1 MSQLARQMTE
11 LLSNYPQ
18 IELAILFGSQAA
30 GTASA
35 DSDIDLAIRLNQP
48 IPAELKLEFIQQI
61 GANFG
66 RPVDIVDL
74 HMAAEPVLGEVL
86 KGQRLLG
93 SDESYARMLTRH
105 LFNMADFVPLQQRIL
120 TERRHAWIR

>member
-1 MSQLARQMTE
+1 MSQIAQQLTE

-18 IELAILFGSQAA
+18 FELAILFGSHAA

-35 DSDIDLAIRLNQP
+35 DSDIDLAVRAEKP
-48 IPAELKLEFIQQI
+48 ITADLKLELMEHI
-61 GANFG
+61 GTRFG

-74 HMAAEPVLGEVL
+74 HAAAEPVLGEVL
-86 KGQRLLG
+86 KGRRLLG
-93 SDESYARMLTRH
+93 SDESFARMLTRH

-120 TERRHAWIR
+120 AERRLAWMR

>member
-1 MSQLARQMTE
+1 MSQIAQQLTE

-18 IELAILFGSQAA
+18 IELAILFGSHAA

-35 DSDIDLAIRLNQP
+35 DSDIDLAVRAEKP
-48 IPAELKLEFIQQI
+48 ITADLKLELMEQI
-61 GANFG
+61 GARLG

-74 HMAAEPVLGEVL
+74 HAAAEPVLGEVL

-93 SDESYARMLTRH
+93 SDESFARMLTRH

-120 TERRHAWIR
+120 AERRHAWTR

>member
-1 MSQLARQMTE
+1 MSLLAQQLTE
-11 LLSNYPQ
+11 ILSSYPQ
-18 IELAILFGSQAA
+18 FELAILFGSHAG

-35 DSDIDLAIRLNQP
+35 DSDIDLAVR
-48 IPAELKLEFIQQI
+48 AEKSITADLKLELMEQI
-61 GANFG
+61 GTRFG

-74 HMAAEPVLGEVL
+74 HAAAEPVLGEVL

-93 SDESYARMLTRH
+93 SDESFARMLTRH

-120 TERRHAWIR
+120 AERRHAWMR

>member
-1 MSQLARQMTE
+1 MSQLARQLTE
-11 LLSNYPQ
+11 LLSSYPQ
-18 IELAILFGSQAA
+18 IELAILFGSQSS
-30 GTASA
+30 GTAST
-35 DSDIDLAIRLNQP
+35 DSDIDLAIRCQQSITAN
-48 IPAELKLEFIQQI
+48 LKLELMEQI
-61 GANFG
+61 GARFG

-74 HMAAEPVLGEVL
+74 HFAAEPVLGEAL

-120 TERRHAWIR
+120 SERRDAWTR